1 MDEYWAYCADPIYL
15 SHHGVKGQKWGVRR
29 YQNEDGSLTSAG
41 RKRRGI
47 SSKPGTSKAKR
58 KINTAAKS
66 TLTGIK
72 KRLSDRKKRKEAE
85 KADAAKQA
93 EVKAL
98 NEKKKAVA
106 LGDPKGILKY
116 RGIMS
121 DAEFN
126 AATKRAANT
135 HQLEGYLP
143 KKKTIIDIVKDVASA
158 TKAVSDAMV
167 TSAKAAKTIKD
178 LFAEDDDDTSSN
190 DNKKDNKKKDTNNG
204 PERVKGTEEKPKWEP
219 SRDYDEEYD
228 YSGPSR
234 SYNDAPL
241 GGGGND
247 NTPRLTRKVPM
258 LTTMDELQK
267 WK

>member
-47 SSKPGTSKAKR
+47 SSKPGSSKAKR

-66 TLTGIK
+66 TIKGIK

-93 EVKAL
+93 ELKAL

-106 LGDPKGILKY
+106 LGDAKGILKY

-121 DAEFN
+121 DSEYSSAV
-126 AATKRAANT
+126 KRAEQT
-135 HQLEGYLP
+135 HKLESYLP
-143 KKKTIIDIVKDVASA
+143 PKKSIMDRVKDIASMTKTI
-158 TKAVSDAMV
+158 SDAMV

-178 LFAEDDDDTSSN
+178 LFAEDDDTPSN
-190 DNKKDNKKKDTNNG
+190 DDNKKDEKKDNNNG
-204 PERVKGTEEKPKWEP
+204 PERVKGKEEKPKWEP

-234 SYNDAPL
+234 TYNDAPL
-241 GGGGND
+241 GGGGHD
-247 NTPRLTRKVPM
+247 NTPRLTRNVPM